1 MKHRTVRV
9 EGDKNKERDEDRVE
23 KETGI
28 ERGRSRGRG
37 VERENKDR
45 GRRKMGKINS

>member
-28 ERGRSRGRG
+28 ERGRSRGF
-37 VERENKDR
+37 ERENKDR

>member
-28 ERGRSRGRG
+28 ERGRSRG